1 MVVKGKYIS
10 LLDKQLSCY
19 LAYWANSM
27 LNSRF
32 LNTMLYLFKSPQK
45 FSGVHGTI
53 HGHHFKSIS
62 CQLGNQ
68 MDQGCLSTRS
78 WTNLVNEKDKFWAQ
92 LVMFKNMFHTSHTT
106 NIFCHWGMEN
116 FHHKNVLQQTNV
128 ELYVL
133 LFSPDFF
140 QFQNFSNITL
150 LY

>member
-62 CQLGNQ
+62 CQLGNK
-68 MDQGCLSTRS
+68 MD
-78 WTNLVNEKDKFWAQ
+78 
-92 LVMFKNMFHTSHTT
+92 
-106 NIFCHWGMEN
+106 
-116 FHHKNVLQQTNV
+116 
-128 ELYVL
+128 
-133 LFSPDFF
+133 
-140 QFQNFSNITL
+140 
-150 LY
+150 